1 MPRLGP
7 RGDAGAIRFG
17 VPVTDTVRD
26 CKAQAIAAD
35 GQRRLIM
42 PERAAPAAGRWVR
55 DYGALTSGNVRDY

>member
-1 MPRLGP
+1 M
-7 RGDAGAIRFG
+7 
-17 VPVTDTVRD
+17 TDTVRD
-26 CKAQAIAAD
+26 CKAQAIGAD